1 MGLRSVCVQ
10 FWLNPGHLNLLHY
23 IRLKQKWIP
32 FCEIFGILLANMVS
46 FVPILNVICI
56 PSWNNY
62 ECDAIREVT
71 AKPQS
76 YLRQI
81 FISLM
86 LWERRTQGVDSDSD
100 HIKLTPAFWQSL
112 KFLTSFLNRVRPRLI
127 EVFFHS
133 LNKHKGR
140 IHPLLKYSVSYPWPH
155 THPELW
161 ELFLGRPRS
170 ADHWVWC
177 NISCVVES
185 NQHQHFKRAEDRLH
199 AASYCDFWEAQW
211 GVKVAVFNLALNV
224 KSKRIYPPDVFLCVC
239 V

>member
-1 MGLRSVCVQ
+1 MPYERLQQSPSHTCSRYLSASCCGRDELKVLIQIQITS
-10 FWLNPGHLNLLHY
+10 NLPQLSGSPWNSS
-23 IRLKQKWIP
+23 Q
-32 FCEIFGILLANMVS
+32 VS
-46 FVPILNVICI
+46 
-56 PSWNNY
+56 W
-62 ECDAIREVT
+62 T
-71 AKPQS
+71 
-76 YLRQI
+76 
-81 FISLM
+81 
-86 LWERRTQGVDSDSD
+86 GSD
-100 HIKLTPAFWQSL
+100 PAF
-112 KFLTSFLNRVRPRLI
+112 I

-161 ELFLGRPRS
+161 ELFLGRPCS